1 MLTFL
6 KFYLENVSLCLSVCP
21 NKPRATSINTE
32 GLEEVRIHM
41 NDVRWLRQGNKIKL
55 FSSQPDP
62 PVSSGN
68 SQKGTRINFV
78 PEHDN
83 NMYMFTV
90 SMTSVMGAVPFPA

>member
-1 MLTFL
+1 M
-6 KFYLENVSLCLSVCP
+6 CP
-21 NKPRATSINTE
+21 NKPRVPSINIE
-32 GLEEVRIHM
+32 GLEEVRIHV
-41 NDVRWLRQGNKIKL
+41 NDVRWLQQGNKIKL

-62 PVSSGN
+62 PDSSGN
-68 SQKGTRINFV
+68 SQKGTWINFV